1 MDGGSM
7 TNNET
12 DVIVLAGGLG
22 TRLRTVVAD
31 LPKCMAP
38 VNGKPF
44 LAYLLGYLS
53 QCPIHKVVLS
63 VGYLHEVVV
72 DWLERQKDRYPFAIE
87 YAVETTPLGTGGG
100 IRLAMRQCDAGT
112 VCVMNGD
119 TFFEVDFKALI
130 QAHRQGG
137 KPVTMAL
144 KHMTDF
150 DRYGTVGIDDSGLV
164 THFNEKQYC
173 VDGLINAGV
182 YLLDNNGQLDALP
195 EKFSFENLFLHP
207 KANEGSIQ
215 GFVGDGYF
223 IDIGIPEDYEKA
235 QVDFKRFDALWEN
248 QR

>member
-1 MDGGSM
+1 M
-7 TNNET
+7 TNST
-12 DVIVLAGGLG
+12 DVIILAGGLG
-22 TRLRTVVAD
+22 TRLRSVVAD

-44 LAYLLGYLS
+44 LAYLLDYLS

-63 VGYLHEVVV
+63 VGYLHEIVMDWV
-72 DWLERQKDRYPFAIE
+72 DQHRDNYPFAIG

-100 IRLAMRQCDAGT
+100 IRLAMLQCDAET

-119 TFFEVDFKALI
+119 TFFDVGFEGLLE
-130 QAHRQGG
+130 AHRQGG
-137 KPVTMAL
+137 KPLTMGL
-144 KHMTDF
+144 KAMKDF
-150 DRYGTVGIDDSGLV
+150 DRYGTVAINESGLV

-173 VDGLINAGV
+173 ANGLINAGV
-182 YLLDNNGQLDALP
+182 YMLNNNGQLDELP

-207 KANEGSIQ
+207 KAAEGAIQ
-215 GFVGDGYF
+215 GYVSDGYF

-235 QVDFKRFDALWEN
+235 MVDFKRFDALWAS